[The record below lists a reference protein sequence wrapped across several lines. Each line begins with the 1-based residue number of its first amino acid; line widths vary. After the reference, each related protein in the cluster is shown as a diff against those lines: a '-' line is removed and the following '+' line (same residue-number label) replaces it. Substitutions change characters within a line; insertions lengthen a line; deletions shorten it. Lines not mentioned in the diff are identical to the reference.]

1 MKILISYLALAVLFL
16 AFSFALN
23 NQQKLNEQAQSVT
36 SVENHSKVNTSRN
49 DKVSQVSSNDIE
61 NSAASAKNLWK
72 RFEAKGSVAD
82 K

>member
-1 MKILISYLALAVLFL
+1 MKILISYLALAILLVT
-16 AFSFALN
+16 FSYALN
-23 NQQKLNEQAQSVT
+23 SQQKLNEQAQSVT
-36 SVENHSKVNTSRN
+36 SVNSNAKVNISKN